1 MGKRREER
9 ENGGRER
16 GIESVK
22 EEGGVEKEEAGQGQG
37 HRQEGEEQS
46 GGDNDETERE
56 TEGEEFYS

>member
-16 GIESVK
+16 GVESVK

-37 HRQEGEEQS
+37 HRQEGE
-46 GGDNDETERE
+46 GAKWGR
-56 TEGEEFYS
+56 